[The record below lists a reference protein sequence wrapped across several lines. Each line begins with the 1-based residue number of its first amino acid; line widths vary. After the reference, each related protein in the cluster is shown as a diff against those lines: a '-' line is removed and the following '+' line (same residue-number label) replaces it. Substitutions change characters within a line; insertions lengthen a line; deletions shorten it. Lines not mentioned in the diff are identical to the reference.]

1 MEIRILGPVGI
12 WRGEQAIAVV
22 GPKQR
27 TLLALLVLRANQVVS
42 HDRLVS
48 ALWGTKIP
56 PTGRR
61 LLHNHLWSVRRLLSD
76 GEALVGTPTGYTLR
90 LPPGASDLDVF
101 TTETAAARRALSG
114 ENFVEAAERFRT
126 ALALWRGPAL
136 GGTDPELQATEGVAL
151 TELRTAALIGRIE
164 ADLACGRHSELIG
177 ELRLLIA
184 EHSLNEELRGQLM
197 RALHRVGRTAEALE
211 EFQKARRHFHE
222 ELGLDLGRELTEI
235 HRTILT
241 REDATASTP
250 APAVPDRRVPRQLP
264 PAITRFTGRS
274 QALRELDG
282 LLPAQGGTAMLVSA
296 VSGAAGIG
304 KTALVTHWGHNVSD
318 RFPDGQ
324 LYVDLHGYSSE
335 RMIGASQALN
345 RLLRGLGADEEEI
358 PHSLDERAALYRSL
372 LADRRMLVVL
382 DNAATAEQV
391 RPLLP
396 GASPSRVVITSR
408 DALRS
413 LSVTHDIRCVMLDVL
428 STEEAVALL
437 NDLLG
442 TDRTVHDTDVIT
454 ELAHLCGRLP
464 LALRLAGAQL
474 GGGSASRVRDFVARL
489 RRENRLTVLEL
500 AEDPSVGVRSAL
512 ELSYRALPEPAR
524 RMFRLIGV
532 HPGPSLGTDAAA
544 VLADMS
550 VEEASDAIETLVNA
564 HLLQRNAERRLSMHD
579 LVRVYA
585 EERAADDEPPEE
597 HDAALT
603 RTLDW
608 YRYSAFKAME
618 HLMPLGGPAF
628 TVLPVERAP
637 EFPGSDEAGAWLGK
651 EQPTLIALMIHAA
664 AVGRH
669 AHTWQMFT
677 RLSWFF
683 YSRNCLDDLFLTGEI
698 ALSSARLSGARD
710 GEAGILSD
718 LGYAKVFVGRY
729 AEHLACQQEALE
741 IWRTLNDRTRE
752 AEALRHVSYALHL
765 SGQPLRAIEIG
776 EQALVLERELGNR
789 AGEISMM
796 DHLALSYF
804 VLDRFDETVKVLV
817 ECRKYWRETGREYN
831 ELYCLIQ
838 LGMAHTELGEMNTA
852 LECFQQ
858 ASLLNR
864 HQGNQHAEIETLS
877 GIASALRRQERY
889 EEAFEHHEK
898 ALALA
903 RSTRSRPKE
912 AEALIGLASTCLA
925 SGNLRIA
932 LLHYQEVLNAFD
944 DVDEVYFQG
953 AAHEGVGD
961 ALHALGRSEEAVKP
975 WKAAFDI
982 WERMGAPKSEKLRER
997 MREAGLN

>member
-1 MEIRILGPVGI
+1 M
-12 WRGEQAIAVV
+12 

-48 ALWGTKIP
+48 ALWGTRIP

-101 TTETAAARRALSG
+101 TTETAAARTALTG
-114 ENFVEAAERFRT
+114 GDFAEAAERFGA

-136 GGTDPELQATEGVAL
+136 GGTDPELQATEGAAL

-164 ADLACGRHSELIG
+164 ADLACGRHSELVG

-184 EHSLNEELRGQLM
+184 EHPLNEELRGQLM

-211 EFQKARRHFHE
+211 EFQKARRYFHE
-222 ELGLDLGRELTEI
+222 ELGLDLGRELVEI

-241 REDATASTP
+241 REDAAASTS

-274 QALRELDG
+274 QALRELDD
-282 LLPAQGGTAMLVSA
+282 LLPAHGGTAMLVSA

-304 KTALVTHWGHNVSD
+304 KTALVTHWGHTVSD

-324 LYVDLHGYSSE
+324 LYIDLHGYSSE

-345 RLLRGLGADEEEI
+345 RLLRGLGADEEV

-372 LADRRMLVVL
+372 LADRRMLIVL

-396 GASPSRVVITSR
+396 GSSPSRVVITSR

-428 STEEAVALL
+428 SAEEAVALL

-442 TDRTVHDTDVIT
+442 TGGTVHDADVIT

-489 RRENRLTVLEL
+489 REENRLTVLEL
-500 AEDPSVGVRSAL
+500 TEDPSVGVRSAL
-512 ELSYRALPEPAR
+512 ELSYRALPEPSR
-524 RMFRLIGV
+524 RMFRLLGI
-532 HPGPSLGTDAAA
+532 HPGPSLDTDAAA

-585 EERAADDEPPEE
+585 EERAAHDETPEE

-608 YRYSAFKAME
+608 YRYATSKAME
-618 HLMPLGGPAF
+618 HVYPRDNPTF
-628 TVLPVERAP
+628 SVLPVERT
-637 EFPGSDEAGAWLGK
+637 PGLPGFDEARTWLES
-651 EQPTLIALMIHAA
+651 EQPTLTALIIHAA

-669 AHTWQMFT
+669 VHAWQTFK

-683 YSRNCLDDLFLTGEI
+683 YSRSCLDDLFLTGEI

-710 GEAGILSD
+710 GEAGIISD
-718 LGYAKVFVGRY
+718 LGYAKMFLGRY

-741 IWRTLNDRTRE
+741 IWRTLNNRNQE
-752 AEALRHVSYALHL
+752 AEALQHVSYALQVA
-765 SGQPLRAIEIG
+765 GQPLRAIEVG
-776 EQALVLERELGNR
+776 EQALVLHRELGNR
-789 AGEISMM
+789 AGEIAMM
-796 DHLALSYF
+796 DRLAASYF
-804 VLDRFDETVKVLV
+804 TLDRFDENVKALM
-817 ECRKYWRETGREYN
+817 ECQKYWREVGREYD

-838 LGMAHTELGEMNTA
+838 LGATHTELGEMDTA
-852 LECFQQ
+852 LEFFQQ
-858 ASLLNR
+858 ALLLNR
-864 HQGNQHAEIETLS
+864 HQGSHHAEIDTLTC
-877 GIASALRRQERY
+877 IAFALCRQERY

-898 ALALA
+898 ALTLA
-903 RSTRSRPKE
+903 RSIRSGPKE
-912 AEALIGLASTCLA
+912 AEALIGLANTCLA
-925 SGNLRIA
+925 SGDPQTA
-932 LLHYQEVLNAFD
+932 LFHYQEVLNTFG
-944 DVDEVYFQG
+944 DVNDIYYQ
-953 AAHEGVGD
+953 ALTHEGMGD
-961 ALHALGRSEEAVKP
+961 ALHALGRSQEAAKP